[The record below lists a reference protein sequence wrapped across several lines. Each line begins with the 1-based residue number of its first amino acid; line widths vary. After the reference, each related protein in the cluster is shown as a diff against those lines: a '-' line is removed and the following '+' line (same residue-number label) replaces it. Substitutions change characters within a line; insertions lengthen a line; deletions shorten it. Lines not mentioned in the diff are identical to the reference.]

1 MSNLWLEIFLGKVGK
16 YIISFIDSY
25 YIYLAPLILAYGIF
39 MTISSYNLKRM
50 EKRVVA
56 EIVNQAR
63 NIITGN
69 PTINYV
75 NLIDGIEINWEEI
88 LKKYSFFPF
97 ISQESGLWVNK
108 SNAYNIREN
117 IMHNERKIHLVLERH
132 GIKLLEES
140 QDTRKNLYLEYI
152 HRITKK

>member
-25 YIYLAPLILAYGIF
+25 YIYLVPLILAYGIF

-50 EKRVVA
+50 EKRVVV

-63 NIITGN
+63 NVITSN
-69 PTINYV
+69 PTINYI
-75 NLIDGIEINWEEI
+75 NLIARIEINWEEI

-108 SNAYNIREN
+108 SNVYNIREN

-152 HRITKK
+152 HRIIKK

>member
-25 YIYLAPLILAYGIF
+25 YIYLVPLILAYGIF

-50 EKRVVA
+50 EKRVVV

-75 NLIDGIEINWEEI
+75 NLIDGIEINWKEI

-108 SNAYNIREN
+108 SNVYNVREN

-132 GIKLLEES
+132 GIRLLEEN

>member
-1 MSNLWLEIFLGKVGK
+1 
-16 YIISFIDSY
+16 
-25 YIYLAPLILAYGIF
+25 LAPLILAYGIF

-50 EKRVVA
+50 EKRVVV

-108 SNAYNIREN
+108 SNVYNVREN

-132 GIKLLEES
+132 GIRLLEEN
-140 QDTRKNLYLEYI
+140 QDTGKNLYLEYI

>member
-25 YIYLAPLILAYGIF
+25 YIYLVPLILAYGIF

-50 EKRVVA
+50 EKRVVV

-63 NIITGN
+63 NIIAGN

-75 NLIDGIEINWEEI
+75 DLIDGIEINWEEI

-108 SNAYNIREN
+108 SNVYNVREN

-132 GIKLLEES
+132 GIRLLEEN
-140 QDTRKNLYLEYI
+140 QDTGKNLYLEYI

>member
-16 YIISFIDSY
+16 YIIGFIDSY
-25 YIYLAPLILAYGIF
+25 YIYLVPLILVYGIF

-50 EKRVVA
+50 EKRVVV

-75 NLIDGIEINWEEI
+75 DLIDGIEINWEEI

-108 SNAYNIREN
+108 SNAYNVREN
-117 IMHNERKIHLVLERH
+117 IMHNERKIHLVLDRH
-132 GIKLLEES
+132 GIRLLEEN
-140 QDTRKNLYLEYI
+140 QDIRKNLYLEYI